1 MDFRVGDSVMHWTYG
16 LGQVVGLEERVLSGK
31 KNLYYVVKIREL
43 TVWVPADG
51 NLVNRLRPPTTP
63 AGFKQLFAILASPGE
78 TLPDDRQE
86 RKVQLVDQL
95 KDGRAETLCRVIRNL
110 SAYQRV
116 RPLNDNDQSL
126 MKRTRDALIDEW
138 GFALS
143 ILPAQAETELRHLL
157 TSAAV

>member
-31 KNLYYVVKIREL
+31 KALYYVVKIREL

-51 NLVNRLRPPTTP
+51 NLGNRLRSPTTP
-63 AGFKQLFAILASPGE
+63 AGFKNLFAILASPGE

-143 ILPAQAETELRHLL
+143 VLPAQAETELRHLL
-157 TSAAV
+157 TSSAA